1 MMKKCLIL
9 LVFVA
14 MLSGVLF
21 AEDGWVSIFNGKD
34 LSGWKASENKGVFS
48 VKDGLLVVHG
58 KRSHLFY
65 TGPVGGADFTNF
77 EWKADVKTFPKANSG
92 MYIHTEYQESG
103 WPNKGYEIQV
113 NTSHSDRKKTGG
125 LYGIVDVLDNA
136 PSTDG
141 KWFTQHIIVKDKRI
155 IIKVDGKVTVDYTE
169 PEGKTGGRKLT
180 SGTVAIQGH
189 DPGSIIHYKNIMIKP
204 MDCCGCEKVD
214 LFNGKNLDGW
224 TQKNGTAKYEVKDG
238 TIVGTTVKG
247 SPNSFL
253 CTEKLYG
260 DFELEFEVN
269 VDSRLNSG
277 VQIRSNSYKEY
288 NNRRVHGYQVEIA
301 TNGSAGY
308 IYDEAR
314 RGWLSQNRKDPA
326 ANAAFKDGEWNKYNV
341 ICKGDSIRTWVN
353 GIPVANDVDDMT
365 KLGFI
370 GLQVHGF
377 GGDTPAK
384 VAWRNIRIKGE
395 AIDPVIKAVVVTG
408 GHGYEKEPF
417 FEVFKSLEEIS
428 YVHCDVKNGGA
439 LFEDISDWDY
449 DVIVLYNMSQGIT
462 DKGKANFKQL
472 LDDGVGLFMT
482 HHAMGAW
489 NDWDEYAKIIGTKFI
504 LKDREF
510 EGKQWKRSTYKH
522 DVDMKVHVEVA
533 KHTVTLGVKDF
544 VIHDETYGKCW
555 MADDNKVLLST
566 TEASSNAEICWV
578 RSYGNAR
585 VCGLELGHDGK
596 AFANKNY
603 RTLIANGIRWCA
615 GR

>member
-1 MMKKCLIL
+1 MKKSL
-9 LVFVA
+9 LVCVFIAV
-14 MLSGVLF
+14 LCGPLF
-21 AEDGWVSIFNGKD
+21 ADDGWVSIFNGKD
-34 LSGWKASENKGVFS
+34 LTGWRASENEGVFT
-48 VKDGLLVVHG
+48 VKDGILIVHG

-65 TGPVGGADFTNF
+65 VGPVGGANFKNF

-92 MYIHTEYQESG
+92 MYFHTEYQQTG
-103 WPNKGYEIQV
+103 WPNKGYEVQV
-113 NTSHSDRKKTGG
+113 NSTHSDRKKTGG
-125 LYGIVDVLDNA
+125 LYGVVDVLDNA
-136 PSTDG
+136 PSKDG
-141 KWFTQHIIVKDKRI
+141 EWFTQHIIVRDKRI
-155 IIKVDGKVTVDYTE
+155 IIKVNGKTTVDYVE
-169 PEGKTGGRKLT
+169 PDGVAGGRKIS

-204 MDCCGCEKVD
+204 LGCECEWVD
-214 LFNGKNLDGW
+214 LFDGKTLAGW
-224 TQKNGTAKYEVKDG
+224 TQKNA
-238 TIVGTTVKG
+238 ILGTTAKG

-301 TNGSAGY
+301 TNGTAGY

-314 RGWLSQNRKDPA
+314 RGWLSKNRKDPA
-326 ANAAFKDGEWNKYNV
+326 ANAAFKDGRWNKYNV
-341 ICKGDSIRTWVN
+341 VCKGDSIKTWVN
-353 GIPVANDVDDMT
+353 GVPVANVVDAMT
-365 KLGFI
+365 KVGFI

-377 GGDTPAK
+377 GGETPAT
-384 VAWRNIRIKGE
+384 VQWRNIRIKGR

-408 GHGYEKEPF
+408 GHGFEKSF
-417 FEVFKSLEEIS
+417 FDVFKGHDDIS
-428 YVHCDVKNGGA
+428 TVNVDVKNDSE
-439 LFEDISDWDY
+439 LFEDISNWDY
-449 DVIVLYNMSQGIT
+449 DVIVLYNMSQNISAGRQ
-462 DKGKANFKQL
+462 ANFKKL

-489 NDWDEYAKIIGTKFI
+489 NGWDEYRRIVGTKFF
-504 LKDREF
+504 LNDAELDGR
-510 EGKQWKRSTYKH
+510 QWKRSTYKH
-522 DVDMKVHVEVA
+522 DVDMKVRVDDKGHMI
-533 KHTVTLGVKDF
+533 TRGMKDF

-555 MADDNKVLLST
+555 MADDNHVLLST
-566 TEASSNAEICWV
+566 DDPSSNKEICWV

-596 AFANKNY
+596 AYDNANY
-603 RTLIANGIRWCA
+603 RRLIAMGIRWCA